1 MDETTCSGGC
11 ACQRVND
18 ERGSVSRRGVLAGSA
33 AAVAVMALGA
43 CASPDETSSPGTA
56 TSSGPAS
63 PTPKETESATPT
75 TSEESASP
83 TSEASPAGEPL
94 AGTGDFPVGGGVV
107 VKTANGPV
115 VVTHPTDTEFLAFNG
130 RCPHAGC
137 PVAEVLE
144 NTIMCNCHGS
154 TFDGSTGDR
163 LEGPA
168 PTGLEPVPIQVAGGE
183 IYLA

>member
-1 MDETTCSGGC
+1 MDDTTCTGGC
-11 ACQRVND
+11 ACRD
-18 ERGSVSRRGVLAGSA
+18 AERERGSVSRRGVLAGSA
-33 AAVAVMALGA
+33 GAVAVMALGA
-43 CASPDETSSPGTA
+43 CASAEEASSPGAA
-56 TSSGPAS
+56 TSSAAGATS
-63 PTPKETESATPT
+63 PTESGST
-75 TSEESASP
+75 SP
-83 TSEASPAGEPL
+83 TEAPSTGDASPAGEPL

-168 PTGLEPVPIQVAGGE
+168 PTGLEPVAIQVAGGE

>member
-1 MDETTCSGGC
+1 MG
-11 ACQRVND
+11 
-18 ERGSVSRRGVLAGSA
+18 
-33 AAVAVMALGA
+33 
-43 CASPDETSSPGTA
+43 
-56 TSSGPAS
+56 
-63 PTPKETESATPT
+63 
-75 TSEESASP
+75 
-83 TSEASPAGEPL
+83 EASPAGEPL

-107 VKTANGPV
+107 VKTASGPV

-144 NTIMCNCHGS
+144 NTILCNCHGS

>member
-1 MDETTCSGGC
+1 MDEGTCTGGC
-11 ACQRVND
+11 ACRPAGED
-18 ERGSVSRRGVLAGSA
+18 RGAVSRRGLLAGSA

-43 CASPDETSSPGTA
+43 CASPEETSGTGTSSEPAQVPSPSGSASVQSPGA
-56 TSSGPAS
+56 TG
-63 PTPKETESATPT
+63 EAT
-75 TSEESASP
+75 
-83 TSEASPAGEPL
+83 PAGELL

-163 LEGPA
+163 LDGPA
-168 PTGLEPVPIQVAGGE
+168 PTGLEPVPITVAGGE

>member
-1 MDETTCSGGC
+1 MDDTTCTGGC
-11 ACQRVND
+11 ACQDAAR

-33 AAVAVMALGA
+33 GAVAVMALGA
-43 CASPDETSSPGTA
+43 CASPDETSSSGST
-56 TSSGPAS
+56 TSSAPGSPS
-63 PTPKETESATPT
+63 PTETA
-75 TSEESASP
+75 EESPS
-83 TSEASPAGEPL
+83 TGEASPAGEPL

-107 VKTANGPV
+107 VKTAIGPV
-115 VVTHPTDTEFLAFNG
+115 VVTHPTDNDFLAFNG

-183 IYLA
+183 IFLA

>member
-1 MDETTCSGGC
+1 MDENACEGGC
-11 ACQRVND
+11 ACQRVAD

-43 CASPDETSSPGTA
+43 CASPDQTSSTGTP
-56 TSSGPAS
+56 TSNGPAS
-63 PTPKETESATPT
+63 QTPAGSATPT
-75 TSEESASP
+75 ASEQSASP
-83 TSEASPAGEPL
+83 TSDASPAGEPL

-137 PVAEVLE
+137 PVTEVLE

>member
-1 MDETTCSGGC
+1 
-11 ACQRVND
+11 
-18 ERGSVSRRGVLAGSA
+18 
-33 AAVAVMALGA
+33 MALGA
-43 CASPDETSSPGTA
+43 CASAEETGSPGSA
-56 TSSGPAS
+56 TSSAAGS
-63 PTPKETESATPT
+63 PTPEGSESATST
-75 TSEESASP
+75 TD
-83 TSEASPAGEPL
+83 ASPAGEPL

-107 VKTANGPV
+107 VKTASGPV

-144 NTIMCNCHGS
+144 NTILCNCHGS

-168 PTGLEPVPIQVAGGE
+168 PTGLEPVPIQVAGEE
-183 IYLA
+183 IHLA

>member
-1 MDETTCSGGC
+1 MDESNCTGGC
-11 ACQRVND
+11 ACQRAAD

-43 CASPDETSSPGTA
+43 CSSADETSSPGTG
-56 TSSGPAS
+56 TSSAPES
-63 PTPKETESATPT
+63 TTPTESESATPADT
-75 TSEESASP
+75 ESP
-83 TSEASPAGEPL
+83 TGDAPAGEPL

-107 VKTANGPV
+107 VKTASGPV
-115 VVTHPTDTEFLAFNG
+115 VVTHPADDEFLAFNG

-144 NTIMCNCHGS
+144 NTILCNCHGS
-154 TFDGSTGDR
+154 TFDASTGDR
-163 LEGPA
+163 MEGPA

>member
-1 MDETTCSGGC
+1 
-11 ACQRVND
+11 
-18 ERGSVSRRGVLAGSA
+18 
-33 AAVAVMALGA
+33 MALGA
-43 CASPDETSSPGTA
+43 CASADETSSPGTA
-56 TSSGPAS
+56 TSSAPPS
-63 PTPKETESATPT
+63 KTPTESESATPAE
-75 TSEESASP
+75 SESP
-83 TSEASPAGEPL
+83 TGDASPAGEPL

-107 VKTANGPV
+107 VKTASGPV
-115 VVTHPTDTEFLAFNG
+115 VVTHPTDNDFLAFNG

-168 PTGLEPVPIQVAGGE
+168 PTGLEPVPITGRGWGD
-183 IYLA
+183 LPGLR

>member
-1 MDETTCSGGC
+1 MDESTCTGGC
-11 ACQRVND
+11 ACQPIAD
-18 ERGSVSRRGVLAGSA
+18 DRGSVSRRGVLAGSA

-43 CASPDETSSPGTA
+43 CASSDQTGSASA
-56 TSSGPAS
+56 TSSA
-63 PTPKETESATPT
+63 PTSAPPSKSATPT
-75 TSEESASP
+75 ESDESPSATSEESPSGDP
-83 TSEASPAGEPL
+83 I

-107 VKTANGPV
+107 VTTAGGPV
-115 VVTHPTDTEFLAFNG
+115 VVTHPDDNEFLAFNG
-130 RCPHAGC
+130 RCPHMGC

-168 PTGLEPVPIQVAGGE
+168 PTGLEPVKIQVTGGE

>member
-1 MDETTCSGGC
+1 MDESTCTGGC
-11 ACQRVND
+11 ACQRATD

-43 CASPDETSSPGTA
+43 CASADETSSPGTA
-56 TSSGPAS
+56 TSSAPPS
-63 PTPKETESATPT
+63 ETPTESESATPA
-75 TSEESASP
+75 ESQSP
-83 TSEASPAGEPL
+83 TGDASPAGEPL

-107 VKTANGPV
+107 VKTASGPV
-115 VVTHPTDTEFLAFNG
+115 VVTHPADDEFLAFNG

-137 PVAEVLE
+137 PVTEVLE

-163 LEGPA
+163 MEGPA

>member
-1 MDETTCSGGC
+1 MDETTCTGGC
-11 ACQRVND
+11 ACQRGAD
-18 ERGSVSRRGVLAGSA
+18 ERGSVSRRGILAGSA
-33 AAVAVMALGA
+33 AAVAVMALGS
-43 CASPDETSSPGTA
+43 CASSDEASSTGSA
-56 TSSGPAS
+56 TSSGPA
-63 PTPKETESATPT
+63 PAETESATPT
-75 TSEESASP
+75 ASEESQSP
-83 TSEASPAGEPL
+83 TSQGSPAGEPL

-107 VKTANGPV
+107 VKTASGVV
-115 VVTHPTDTEFLAFNG
+115 VVTHPTDSDFLAFNG

-154 TFDGSTGDR
+154 TFDAQTGDR

-183 IYLA
+183 IFLA